1 MTWDITG
8 LGAIANLGGSP
19 QEIFDALCT
28 GEESRTPLKAFAA
41 DNYRAGY
48 AYEIDDRA
56 KDGGDEP
63 FRATRWLTAAI
74 RQALADAGLDED
86 LSRIPVL
93 VGTTMREQRS
103 AELWWRDG
111 APVDATDLHFGA
123 SLSAGF
129 AATETYTFAN
139 ACSATLYA
147 LGLATDMIEL
157 GMTDTVVV
165 AGTDSM
171 TESAFG
177 TLDRVQNETPGALR
191 PFDVSHKGMLMGEG
205 AVAVVVQRAGT
216 QGRQVH
222 ARLRGVGM
230 NCDAAHATAPDHDGI
245 SWVVRDAYRRAGV
258 GAEDID
264 LVMLHGS
271 GTPRNDQT
279 EAGVLR
285 EVFASTEAGPLMTA
299 IKSMTGH
306 TLGGSGLLSLVMA
319 ALAMQQGTVP
329 PILGLTRPIPEAA
342 GLRLVQESATPA
354 ELALAQVN
362 AFGFGGINAVAIL
375 EAAR

>member
-8 LGAIANLGGSP
+8 MGAIANLGGSP
-19 QEIFDALCT
+19 QDIFDALCT
-28 GEESRTPLKAFAA
+28 GQESRAPLKAFTP
-41 DNYRAGY
+41 DKYRAAY
-48 AYEIDDRA
+48 AYEIGDRA
-56 KDGGDEP
+56 EEGRDEP
-63 FRATRWLTAAI
+63 LRATRWLTAAV
-74 RQALADAGLDED
+74 RQALADASLDED
-86 LSRIPVL
+86 LTQVPVL
-93 VGTTMREQRS
+93 VGTTLREQRS

-111 APVDATDLHFGA
+111 APLDVTDLHFGT
-123 SLSAGF
+123 SLSSGF
-129 AATETYTFAN
+129 GSRETYTFAN

-177 TLDRVQNETPGALR
+177 TLDRVQNETPEALR
-191 PFDVSHKGMLMGEG
+191 PFDTSHKGMLMGEG
-205 AVAVVVQRAGT
+205 AVAVVVQRTGSVSK
-216 QGRQVH
+216 QVH

-230 NCDAAHATAPDHDGI
+230 NCDARHATAPDRDGV

-258 GAEDID
+258 SAEDID

-271 GTPRNDQT
+271 GTPRNDET
-279 EAGVLR
+279 EASVLSD
-285 EVFASTEAGPLMTA
+285 VFAGTEAGPLMTA

-319 ALAMQQGTVP
+319 AVAMRQGLVP
-329 PILGLTRPIPEAA
+329 PILGLTDPIPEAA
-342 GLRLVQESATPA
+342 GLRMVQGSKATA
-354 ELALAQVN
+354 ELTIAQVD